1 MLQFNKAQTTNT
13 NAIWPDVQVTAS
25 IESGEVYLD
34 FTQVYDKST
43 TDDVIGTLLN
53 NPGVNGV
60 QYLVFSVPGASLPAY
75 SGQYIVN
82 IYELIKG
89 AALKWIEADFT
100 WANANYLWSNVSAD
114 TQGNLIS
121 TDRAYLSGS
130 NEVAIPEY
138 SSPNE
143 TGTYTT
149 YNG

>member
-43 TDDVIGTLLN
+43 TDEVIGTLLN

-75 SGQYIVN
+75 SGQYTVN
-82 IYELIKG
+82 IYELIAG
-89 AALKWIEADFT
+89 AAIKWIEADFT
-100 WANANYLWSNVSAD
+100 WANASYLWSNVSAD
-114 TQGNLIS
+114 TRGNLIS